1 MKAKRFVTR
10 LAYAGAGFGVALA
23 SPGFAVDWH
32 LEANANVSQQF
43 HSNIRLLPDRLDP
56 EAVFGTDIGLTA
68 QLVAQ
73 EPNWQ
78 VKSGVRLQ
86 NLFYTPIAGI
96 DTQNQYLDLDAHY
109 ATERSLFALSVH
121 HTDDALL
128 SSQSEEV
135 VGIVLTRVQRAET
148 TLAPSW
154 TYIFDERTR
163 LTLGYAYQSSD
174 YEAGQG
180 FGYVDS
186 VTHTASLGLE
196 HQLTERLT
204 LTGTLAYN
212 AYKASQRTIDY
223 VNVMA
228 GFQYALTE
236 TLDLNV
242 SGGGQY
248 SDSETN
254 FQTFRLTG
262 FQVVSLDPFLVA
274 PVVVPETV
282 TFKDQQFGPLVTASA
297 RKRFET
303 SDWELTYAHRIS
315 PAINGALF
323 ESDRVS
329 LSGRQRLTE
338 RLNANLKLSYLEYTR
353 PNLDGGALQQTYYRF
368 DGELSYAL
376 TEKWRLSA
384 SYQYGLRDLGA
395 SGGTFAG
402 SQDDHAVFV
411 TLRYTFDPFHF

>member
-1 MKAKRFVTR
+1 MRVKRFATR
-10 LAYAGAGFGVALA
+10 LAYVGAGLGVAFA
-23 SPGFAVDWH
+23 SPGFAVDWY

-43 HSNIRLLPDRLDP
+43 HSNIQLLPDRFNP
-56 EAVFGTDIGLTA
+56 EAVFGTDLGLTA

-78 VKSGVRLQ
+78 VKSRVRLQ
-86 NLFYTPIAGI
+86 NLFYTPIDHI
-96 DTQNQYLDLDAHY
+96 DTQNQYLDLDAYY
-109 ATERSLFALSVH
+109 ATERSRFALSVH

-128 SSQSEEV
+128 SSQSEGV
-135 VGIVLTRVQRAET
+135 VGIVVTRVQRSET

-154 TYIFDERTR
+154 AYVLDERTR
-163 LTLGYAYQSSD
+163 LTLGYAYQTSD
-174 YEAGQG
+174 YEARQNV
-180 FGYVDS
+180 GYVDAT
-186 VTHTASLGLE
+186 VHTASIGLE
-196 HQLTERLT
+196 HQLTERLA
-204 LTGTLAYN
+204 LTGHLAYN
-212 AYKASQRTIDY
+212 AYRASQRTIDY

-254 FQTFRLTG
+254 LQTLRLAG
-262 FQVVSLDPFLVA
+262 FQIVSLDPLQIA
-274 PVVVPETV
+274 PVVVPEKV

-303 SDWELTYAHRIS
+303 SDWELVYRHQIS

-323 ESDRVS
+323 ESDRVT

-338 RLNANLKLSYLEYTR
+338 RLSANLKLSYSEYTR
-353 PNLDGGALQQTYYRF
+353 PHLNGETIQQSYYLLN
-368 DGELSYAL
+368 GELSYAL
-376 TEKWRLSA
+376 TEQWHLSA
-384 SYQYGLRDLGA
+384 SYQYVLRDLSKNA
-395 SGGTFAG
+395 GTFAG
-402 SQDDHAVFV
+402 NQDDHAVFV
-411 TLRYTFDPFHF
+411 TLRYSFDPFYF